1 MRRLSGFGWTNISSA
16 PLVHVISP
24 ETREVQSALSFVL
37 IARSPRHHRAK
48 KNVTDNAQTAAHIRG
63 RDVIG
68 FAAATVALMRPY
80 LEKGGHSAETV
91 QRMQDAWWKSMILQ
105 VTLWSQPYMNPGDF

>member
-1 MRRLSGFGWTNISSA
+1 
-16 PLVHVISP
+16 
-24 ETREVQSALSFVL
+24 
-37 IARSPRHHRAK
+37 
-48 KNVTDNAQTAAHIRG
+48 
-63 RDVIG
+63 VIG
-68 FAAATVALMRPY
+68 FAAATVAPMRPY